1 MKNRKPLITLIA
13 LVLVVIATI
22 VVVRNKEANWAYGV
36 TIDSEER
43 GIGTIYVAKDYIL
56 SDAPVNPATNEAFS
70 ADEISAIQAGAKKDA
85 AGYLADGIPADAA
98 LGISAAQQAS
108 AARSTSVSRAPTQL

>member
-36 TIDSEER
+36 TIDSEIGRASCRER
-43 GIGTIYVAKDYIL
+43 V
-56 SDAPVNPATNEAFS
+56 
-70 ADEISAIQAGAKKDA
+70 
-85 AGYLADGIPADAA
+85 
-98 LGISAAQQAS
+98 
-108 AARSTSVSRAPTQL
+108 